1 MGNFGCFPTFPIFS
15 YQSVQNNSEW
25 PILAVFQLFQY
36 FPTEVVQNNSEWPIL
51 AIFFSKEEENKFQL
65 PLFTCLILINL
76 AIECSLI
83 FIYVSL
89 KEHNL
94 VHQDRINSLPS
105 NGLQMW
111 PLPFSEKRN
120 ITIAIKNMTHSAIY
134 EC

>member
-1 MGNFGCFPTFPIFS
+1 MANFGH
-15 YQSVQNNSEW
+15 
-25 PILAVFQLFQY
+25 
-36 FPTEVVQNNSEWPIL
+36 
-51 AIFFSKEEENKFQL
+51 FFSKKEENKFQL

-83 FIYVSL
+83 FIHVSL

-94 VHQDRINSLPS
+94 VHQNRINSLPS

>member
-1 MGNFGCFPTFPIFS
+1 MAYFGCFPTFLIFS

-25 PILAVFQLFQY
+25 PISAVLQLSSIFLLKLSKLI
-36 FPTEVVQNNSEWPIL
+36 QNFGH
-51 AIFFSKEEENKFQL
+51 FFSKKEENKFQL

-83 FIYVSL
+83 FIHVSL

-94 VHQDRINSLPS
+94 VHQDTINSLPS

>member
-1 MGNFGCFPTFPIFS
+1 M
-15 YQSVQNNSEW
+15 VQNNSEW
-25 PILAVFQLFQY
+25 ALLAILQLFH
-36 FPTEVVQNNSEWPIL
+36 FPTEVVQIDSEWPIL
-51 AIFFSKEEENKFQL
+51 AIFFSKKEENKFQL

-83 FIYVSL
+83 FIHVSL

-111 PLPFSEKRN
+111 PLPFSEKHN
-120 ITIAIKNMTHSAIY
+120 ITIVIKNMTHSAIY

>member
-1 MGNFGCFPTFPIFS
+1 MA
-15 YQSVQNNSEW
+15 Y
-25 PILAVFQLFQY
+25 LAVFQLFQY
-36 FPTEVVQNNSEWPIL
+36 FPTKVSKTIQSGLFWLFSNFSNIFLLKLSKLIPNGQFWP
-51 AIFFSKEEENKFQL
+51 FFLVKKKKISFNCL
-65 PLFTCLILINL
+65 CFTCLILINL

-83 FIYVSL
+83 FIHVSL

-111 PLPFSEKRN
+111 LLPFSEKHN
-120 ITIAIKNMTHSAIY
+120 ITIAIKNRTHSAIY